1 MLRALY
7 IKARSLGSLCLSM
20 EALASNMQNMDV
32 DQQQSQRTAKRS
44 LVEEFFEEEVKRN
57 KKSMSTTRLELARAE
72 NRKEKINQNLM
83 KTNQRAKKII
93 ENMREQEAALEAVC
107 EEISRLTSQLKE
119 DSSTA

>member
-1 MLRALY
+1 
-7 IKARSLGSLCLSM
+7 
-20 EALASNMQNMDV
+20 MQNMDV